1 MSSRGRCP
9 TASKVEINSDGSR
22 PSDKSEPGH
31 PDPEKKS
38 GGGGGVSEKIFSA
51 LGAPGWSKNKGV
63 GGGRSPWNPPMDLP
77 RIKVVESW

>member
-38 GGGGGVSEKIFSA
+38 GGGGISEKIFSA
-51 LGAPGWSKNKGV
+51 LGAPVWSKNKGV
-63 GGGRSPWNPPMDLP
+63 GGEVPLEPSHGSTTDQGG
-77 RIKVVESW
+77 

>member
-22 PSDKSEPGH
+22 PSDKGEPGH

-38 GGGGGVSEKIFSA
+38 GGRGD
-51 LGAPGWSKNKGV
+51 LRKNFI
-63 GGGRSPWNPPMDLP
+63 SPLDLSM
-77 RIKVVESW
+77 V

>member
-22 PSDKSEPGH
+22 PSDKGEPGH

-38 GGGGGVSEKIFSA
+38 GGGGGSRKKFFQPFGPQFGLKIR
-51 LGAPGWSKNKGV
+51 GW
-63 GGGRSPWNPPMDLP
+63 GGEVPLEPSHGSTTDQGG
-77 RIKVVESW
+77 

>member
-22 PSDKSEPGH
+22 PSDKGEPGH

-38 GGGGGVSEKIFSA
+38 GGGRSQKQFYQPFGPQFGLKIR
-51 LGAPGWSKNKGV
+51 GW

-77 RIKVVESW
+77 LIKVVESW

>member
-22 PSDKSEPGH
+22 PSDKGEPGH

-38 GGGGGVSEKIFSA
+38 GGGEGGSQKKFYQPFGPQYGLKIR
-51 LGAPGWSKNKGV
+51 GW
-63 GGGRSPWNPPMDLP
+63 GGRSPWNPPMDLP
-77 RIKVVESW
+77 LIKVVESW